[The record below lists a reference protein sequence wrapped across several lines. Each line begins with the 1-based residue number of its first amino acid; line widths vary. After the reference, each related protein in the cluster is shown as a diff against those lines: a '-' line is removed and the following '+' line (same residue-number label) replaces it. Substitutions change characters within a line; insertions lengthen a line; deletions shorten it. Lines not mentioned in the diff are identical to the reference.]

1 LRRAADRDDLHRQRE
16 KAHGATL
23 ATRAAIDWLAA
34 PSRAAP
40 SVDRGRK
47 GANARG
53 AVAAPTKRFMGRFPI
68 PLADPSFA
76 SQTWR
81 ASRALGECADADLG
95 EACRSHLLVRGNSRV
110 RSSWRD
116 RGRYRLVRPW
126 LARDDRQLGA
136 DGSCSERDRRRGV
149 GGSGRWHHRR
159 VKEGEE
165 EAPQGQLV
173 GRRQRIWNSRHQPLQ
188 FDRIRRLRSL
198 GQLGRSNGFRS
209 VRPPTIS
216 ATTDTQGES
225 SAGDHAGIASS
236 RLKGGSRRR
245 VTIASFAVHETG
257 GP

>member
-1 LRRAADRDDLHRQRE
+1 
-16 KAHGATL
+16 
-23 ATRAAIDWLAA
+23 
-34 PSRAAP
+34 
-40 SVDRGRK
+40 
-47 GANARG
+47 
-53 AVAAPTKRFMGRFPI
+53 MGRFPI

-173 GRRQRIWNSRHQPLQ
+173 GRRQRIWNPRHQPLQ
-188 FDRIRRLRSL
+188 LERIQRLRSL
-198 GQLGRSNGFRS
+198 GRIFARDGFRR
-209 VRPPTIS
+209 VRRLTLS
-216 ATTDTQGES
+216 ATTDAQGES
-225 SAGDHAGIASS
+225 STGRHVGIASS
-236 RLKGGSRRR
+236 RLKGGSRRA
-245 VTIASFAVHETG
+245 VSIASFAVHETG